1 MHQLR
6 HPDDHALETEQR
18 RRARV
23 QRLRSVLQT
32 PRRQQAADHEEG
44 RYPDAEE
51 ETEKATAAVVFVV
64 VVVQRVRERGEQQAV
79 DFRGHR
85 STRYA
90 RRPVFLDRGT

>member
-6 HPDDHALETEQR
+6 HPDDHALEAEQR

-23 QRLRSVLQT
+23 QRVRAVLQT
-32 PRRQQAADHEEG
+32 PRRQQAADDEEG

-51 ETEKATAAVVFVV
+51 ETEKATVVVVIV
-64 VVVQRVRERGEQQAV
+64 VVVQRVRERGEQQTV

-85 STRYA
+85 SIRYA
-90 RRPVFLDRGT
+90 RASSR